1 MTRQQPPTP
10 QAPATARR
18 SWRATTLGP
27 FKHRIFLAI
36 WLASLASN
44 FGTMVQAVGASWL
57 MTSLAPS
64 PDMVALVQAATALP
78 IMLLALPAG
87 AIADISDRRR
97 LMLFALMAMLAV
109 SATLAFLT
117 YGGHV
122 GAWSLLALT
131 FLIGCGSALYA
142 PAWQASVGDQVPR
155 AELPAA
161 VALNSLGFN
170 LARTAGPAIGGA
182 IVATA
187 GPAAAFTLNAFSYVA
202 LIIVLAT
209 WRREV
214 PPRVLPPE
222 SVGAAM
228 FAGLRYVGM
237 APTIS
242 SVLVR
247 SLAFGLAAS
256 AVWAL
261 MPVVA
266 RDLIGGDALIFGIML
281 GAFGVGAVAAAL
293 SNASLHHRFRNDPIV
308 TVATLAFGA
317 ATVTIGLSDTLLATL
332 PALVVAGGAW
342 VLALS
347 SFNITVQTS
356 SPRWVVGRTLA
367 IYQMVTFGGIAIGSW
382 GWGELAD
389 RTGITPSLVA
399 AGAVMATSAL
409 LGLRHRLPQWERLNL
424 EPSRAWPE
432 PQTKLD
438 LVPQSGPV
446 VVTVE
451 YRIADEDQNAFIVA
465 MREVR
470 RIRRRDGA
478 RRWMLLQD
486 IADPERWI
494 ERFHS
499 PTWIDHLRHH
509 HRVTVAD
516 REVES
521 RAYAYHQGPEPPRIS
536 HLLERPPTAP
546 PRTRKVDVE
555 TEAER
560 AARIDLN
567 LPS

>member
-1 MTRQQPPTP
+1 ME
-10 QAPATARR
+10 ARNPEVAVAKSA
-18 SWRATTLGP
+18 SWRAATLGP
-27 FKHRIFLAI
+27 FRHRIFFAI
-36 WLASLASN
+36 WIASLASN

-87 AIADISDRRR
+87 AVADVRDRRL
-97 LMLFALMAMLAV
+97 LMLLALAIMLVFSGALAV
-109 SATLAFLT
+109 LSFVER
-117 YGGHV
+117 V
-122 GAWSLLALT
+122 GAWSLLGLT

-142 PAWQASVGDQVPR
+142 PAWQSSVGDQVPR
-155 AELPAA
+155 SELPAA
-161 VALNSLGFN
+161 IALNSLGFN

-187 GPAAAFTLNAFSYVA
+187 GVSAAFALNTLSYIG
-202 LIIVLAT
+202 LIVVLAT
-209 WRREV
+209 WKRHV
-214 PPRVLPPE
+214 PRPVLPPE
-222 SVGAAM
+222 TIGAAM

-237 APTIS
+237 APAIS

-256 AVWAL
+256 GIWAL
-261 MPVVA
+261 MPLVA
-266 RDLIGGDALIFGIML
+266 RDLIGGDALVFGVML
-281 GAFGVGAVAAAL
+281 GAFGIGAVAAAL
-293 SNASLHHRFRNDPIV
+293 SNAWLHHRYRNEPIV
-308 TVATLAFGA
+308 TAATLVFA
-317 ATVTIGLSDTLLATL
+317 AMTAVVAASRTLWLTL
-332 PALVVAGGAW
+332 PALLLIGAGW

-367 IYQMVTFGGIAIGSW
+367 IYQMATFGGIAVGSW
-382 GWGELAD
+382 AWGETAAASTVANALLFASLAM
-389 RTGITPSLVA
+389 VA
-399 AGAVMATSAL
+399 TAL
-409 LGLRHRLPQWERLNL
+409 LGLRHRLPQWERQSL
-424 EPSRAWPE
+424 EPSHSWPE
-432 PQTKLD
+432 PRVALD

-446 VVTVE
+446 VVTIE
-451 YRIADEDQNAFIVA
+451 YRVSDEDQAAFIVA

-486 IADPERWI
+486 VGDPERWI

-499 PTWIDHLRHH
+499 PTWLDHMRHH
-509 HRVTVAD
+509 HRVTMAD
-516 REVES
+516 RQIETHA
-521 RAYAYHQGPEPPRIS
+521 RAFHRGPEPPRIS

-546 PRTRKVDVE
+546 PRTRKTDIDA
-555 TEAER
+555 EASR
-560 AARIDLN
+560 AARIDPN